1 MQDYPILSHPEL
13 PTQAAALL
21 AHWKQEGVDLSAV
34 QALTPATENRLLT
47 VLQHILTDTGEI
59 NVDHQDVWEVLSDAT
74 SLQFGMATGEGHSR
88 AEVTGQQLL
97 TSSTMLGDGSLPAH
111 RMLLAIQS
119 GMSAEL
125 EMDEL
130 TQILEYLMDQTGRQA
145 EVVFGHGLEPA
156 LGEGIRLLLLVSRRI
171 ILT

>member
-1 MQDYPILSHPEL
+1 MTY
-13 PTQAAALL
+13 
-21 AHWKQEGVDLSAV
+21 WKQEGVDLSAV
-34 QALTPATENRLLT
+34 QALTPATENSLLT

-59 NVDHQDVWEVLSDAT
+59 NVGHQDVWEVLSGAT
-74 SLQFGMATGEGHSR
+74 ALQFGMATGEGHSR
-88 AEVTGQQLL
+88 AEVTCQQLL

-156 LGEGIRLLLLVSRRI
+156 LGEGVRLLLLISR
-171 ILT
+171 

>member
-1 MQDYPILSHPEL
+1 M
-13 PTQAAALL
+13 
-21 AHWKQEGVDLSAV
+21 
-34 QALTPATENRLLT
+34 
-47 VLQHILTDTGEI
+47 
-59 NVDHQDVWEVLSDAT
+59 SDAT
-74 SLQFGMATGEGHSR
+74 SLQFGLATGEGHSR
-88 AEVTGQQLL
+88 AEVAGQQLW
-97 TSSTMLGDGSLPAH
+97 TSSTALGDGSLSAH

-119 GMSAEL
+119 GGSAEL

-156 LGEGIRLLLLVSRRI
+156 LGQRIRLLLLVSRRI

>member
-1 MQDYPILSHPEL
+1 MQAYPILSHPEL

-21 AHWKQEGVDLSAV
+21 TYWKQEGVDLSAV
-34 QALTPATENRLLT
+34 QALTPTTESSLLT
-47 VLQHILTDTGEI
+47 VLQHILTYTGEI
-59 NVDHQDVWEVLSDAT
+59 NVDHQDVWEVMSDAT
-74 SLQFGMATGEGHSR
+74 SLQFGMATGEGQSR
-88 AEVTGQQLL
+88 AEVTGPQLWN
-97 TSSTMLGDGSLPAH
+97 SSTMLGDGSLPAQ
-111 RMLLAIQS
+111 RILLAIQS

-156 LGEGIRLLLLVSRRI
+156 LGERIRLLLVGRRI

>member
-1 MQDYPILSHPEL
+1 MQAYPILPHPEI
-13 PTQAAALL
+13 PTQAAELL
-21 AHWKQEGVDLSAV
+21 AHWKQERTGLPAV
-34 QALTPATENRLLT
+34 QALTPATENSLLR
-47 VLQHILTDTGEI
+47 VLQHILTDTDEI
-59 NVDHQDVWEVLSDAT
+59 NVDHQDVWEVLSGAAT
-74 SLQFGMATGEGHSR
+74 LQFGMATGEGHSR
-88 AEVTGQQLL
+88 AEVTGQQLW
-97 TSSTMLGDGSLPAH
+97 TSSTMLGDASLPIH

-130 TQILEYLMDQTGRQA
+130 TQILEYLMDQTSRQT

-156 LGEGIRLLLLVSRRI
+156 LGGGIRLLLLISRRI